1 MAAIEI
7 QNYKDRKYFIKN
19 RMHGLSVM
27 EIWRHVLSV
36 LSKYAYLGEKHIVFG
51 VESTITMALSHDGSS
66 FFFFFFGGPLQG
78 MNNNGNMYNEPLNR
92 VIMTKNAITYDNVV
106 LTSQLHNNYVF
117 RVSILT
123 IVPKVAI

>member
-1 MAAIEI
+1 
-7 QNYKDRKYFIKN
+7 
-19 RMHGLSVM
+19 M

-66 FFFFFFGGPLQG
+66 FCFFFFGGPL
-78 MNNNGNMYNEPLNR
+78 
-92 VIMTKNAITYDNVV
+92 
-106 LTSQLHNNYVF
+106 HYVF